1 MTAASLIEALGGL
14 GMFLLGMAVMT
25 DGLRGAAGPS
35 LRLMLARA
43 ARTPARGVAWGALV
57 TLLVQSSSATT
68 MTTIGLVSAGML
80 TFPQAVGVIF
90 GANLGTTSTGWL
102 VAFVGLKFS
111 IQLLA
116 LPLLFAGALLHVL
129 GRGRI
134 MAIGGAAAGFG
145 LLLAGL
151 GGLQSGMAGLSAHV
165 SPTDLPAVSGGT
177 FIANALGV
185 LSLIAAG
192 AAITTVMQSS
202 SAAMATTL
210 SALAAGA
217 MAPDQAA
224 ALVIGQNIGTT
235 SSAILASIGAT
246 TAARRTALAHVLFN
260 VITAA
265 VAVPLF
271 PLVAWAVDGAAGNW
285 PPVVLI
291 AAFHTGYNVLGICIL
306 LPAVG
311 PFSRLVERAVPE
323 RGTRLAGRLDRSVR
337 DVPAVAV
344 EAARR
349 TVAEVLVTIASR
361 IAASLRAGAARVPEK
376 LLDPGTIDDAH
387 SALRETRGFLASLGG
402 PIGSAVERARFA
414 GTLDALDHVERL
426 LTNAREITAGVDLA
440 GSVRAMGA
448 RDQCVA
454 ALELAAG
461 VTAPIAR
468 AGEPD
473 AGGDPDPT
481 VPWQALRR
489 HAQDVHST
497 DHLHRQETLAELA
510 QRGDGSAVDAAVQRI
525 DAVRRMDRL
534 AHHAL
539 RASERLVQPENHG
552 ESPIP
557 AAEP

>member
-1 MTAASLIEALGGL
+1 MTTASWIEALGGL

-25 DGLRGAAGPS
+25 EGLRGAAGPA
-35 LRLMLARA
+35 LRIMLSRA
-43 ARTPARGVAWGALV
+43 ARTPARGVAWGALA
-57 TLLVQSSSATT
+57 TLVVQSSSATT

-80 TFPQAVGVIF
+80 SFPQAVGVIF

-151 GGLQSGMAGLSAHV
+151 GGLQSGLAGLSEHV

-177 FIANALGV
+177 LLANALGV
-185 LSLIAAG
+185 LTLIAAG

-271 PLVAWAVDGAAGNW
+271 PLVAWAVDGAAGDW

-291 AAFHTGYNVLGICIL
+291 AAFHTGYNFLGICIL
-306 LPAVG
+306 LPAVR
-311 PFSRLVERAVPE
+311 PFCRLVERVVPE

-349 TVAEVLVTIASR
+349 TVAEVLVTIAPR
-361 IAASLRAGAARVPEK
+361 VAGALRAGATRVPTV
-376 LLDPGTIDDAH
+376 LLDAAAIDDAH
-387 SALRETRGFLASLGG
+387 SALRETRAFLASLGG
-402 PIGSAVERARFA
+402 PLGSATERTRFA
-414 GTLDALDHVERL
+414 GTLDALDHVERFL
-426 LTNAREITAGVDLA
+426 VNAREISPGVELS
-440 GSVRAMGA
+440 GSERAMTA
-448 RDQCVA
+448 RDQCVG

-461 VTAPIAR
+461 VVAPVAR
-468 AGEPD
+468 VGEPGPD
-473 AGGDPDPT
+473 APHDPL
-481 VPWQALRR
+481 VPWAALRR
-489 HAQDVHST
+489 HAEDVHAT
-497 DHLHRQETLAELA
+497 DHRHRQETLAELA
-510 QRGDGSAVDAAVQRI
+510 ERGNGAAVEAAVGRI

-552 ESPIP
+552 ESSQLV
-557 AAEP
+557 AEP